1 MTLELLV
8 VIIELEE
15 RRYNMFSYKPLMRLL
30 LEKDMSK
37 TQFRDFVD
45 ISPSTLAKI
54 SKNKNISMDILNNI
68 CCKLD
73 CKIEDIIEYVPDE
86 PYVEADQ

>member
-1 MTLELLV
+1 
-8 VIIELEE
+8 
-15 RRYNMFSYKPLMRLL
+15 MFSYKPLMRLL
-30 LEKDMSK
+30 LENDMSK

-73 CKIEDIIEYVPDE
+73 CKIEDVIEYVPDE
-86 PYVEADQ
+86 PDVEADQ